1 MNLTIQVYL
10 RTTYASYPL
19 EARDNL
25 ERMVPQSNSKSA
37 KISRKAF
44 EDTMS
49 VLGKSGVEVIVSDLI
64 SSNSYGEDLDEEAL
78 AECLTRF
85 FGDAGGGLLLLRTKI
100 RNRELLKLA
109 EA

>member
-1 MNLTIQVYL
+1 M
-10 RTTYASYPL
+10 
-19 EARDNL
+19 RDNL
-25 ERMVPQSNSKSA
+25 ERMARQSDSKSA
-37 KISRKAF
+37 KISLKAF

-49 VLGKSGVEVIVSDLI
+49 VLGKAGIEVIISYLI
-64 SSNSYGEDLDEEAL
+64 SSDSYGEYLDEEAL
-78 AECLTRF
+78 AACLCRF